1 MGAGAEAA
9 AGEWV
14 NEVHLV
20 GRVSS
25 EPEERELPS
34 GDVVVLFRLVVPRPA
49 PGRKRPG
56 AGKPA
61 PSAGGATATA
71 PPRATPATLASP
83 ASPATLASPAS
94 PVRVDTIDI
103 ACWARRAR
111 SSAARLRP
119 GDHAEVSGALR
130 RRFFR
135 AGGAAASRYE
145 VDATAVRRRYRPAA
159 V

>member
-71 PPRATPATLASP
+71 PPMATPATL
-83 ASPATLASPAS
+83 TS

-103 ACWARRAR
+103 ACWGRRAR

>member
-1 MGAGAEAA
+1 MGTGAEA

-25 EPEERELPS
+25 DPEERELPS

-49 PGRKRPG
+49 PDRKQPG
-56 AGKPA
+56 AAKA
-61 PSAGGATATA
+61 ASATAAATA
-71 PPRATPATLASP
+71 PPKATPATQ
-83 ASPATLASPAS
+83 TG
-94 PVRVDTIDI
+94 PVRVDTMDI

-111 SSAARLRP
+111 SSAVRLRP

-135 AGGAAASRYE
+135 AGGVAASRYE